1 MADDQQYV
9 EYLKRLTVDLRKTR
23 RQLREAQEREREPI
37 AIVGMSCR
45 YPGGVSSPQ
54 ELWELVVGGASGIS
68 EFPDDR
74 GWDLHALYDPDPD
87 RTGTSYAKEGGF
99 IRGAA
104 DFDAAFFGIGPR
116 EALAMDPQQRL
127 LLEVCWE
134 TVESAGIDPLS
145 LRGSETGVFAGVM
158 YHDYGSRLAGSVPQD
173 MEAYLGMGSAGSIAS
188 GRVAYALGLEGP
200 AVTVDTAC
208 SSSLVAMHL
217 ACGALRRG
225 ECVLALAGGVTVLST
240 PGVFVEFSRQ
250 RGLAPDGRCKSYA
263 DSADGTGWSEGIGV
277 LMLERLA
284 DARRLG
290 HAVLGVV
297 RGSAVNQD
305 GASNGLTAPNGPSQE
320 RVIRR
325 ALESAGI
332 AAEEVDAVEGHG
344 TGTTLGD
351 PIEAQ
356 ALLATYGRERPA
368 ELPLRLGSL
377 KSNIGHTQA
386 AAGVAGV
393 IKVLMALRHGVLPRT
408 LHVDEPSRKVDWSGG
423 AVSLL
428 TDALPWPASA
438 ERPRRAGV
446 SSFGVS
452 GTNAHVIIEEP
463 PAVQEDRAE
472 PSGAPAAQD
481 TVGAVTAAGAVP
493 WVISGRGAEALC
505 GQAGRLRERVA
516 GAPELSTHEVGLS
529 LAARAALEDRAVVLG
544 GEREELLRGVQAVA
558 AGEHAPG
565 VVQGVAGAGGAR
577 VAFLFTGQGAQRV
590 GMGRELYGA
599 FGVFRDALDAA
610 CAPFDDLLRCS
621 LPDVMFGA
629 PIETPAGASRGG
641 RETAGDGSG
650 PVSLDETMYTQAALF
665 ALEVALF
672 RLLEDWEVRP
682 DFLVGHSIGELAA
695 AHVAGV
701 LSLEDACALVAARGR
716 LMGAL
721 SPGGAMVA
729 VQASEGEAREAL
741 AGFAGRVA
749 LAAVNGPLAV
759 VLSGD
764 EDGVLEL
771 AREWEGRG
779 RKTRRLRVSH
789 AFHSPRMDAMLDEFA
804 AVARGLSFAAPQIEI
819 VSNLSGEA
827 VSAEEICD
835 PGYWVRHV
843 REPVRFARAI
853 AWLGERGVSSF
864 LELGPDGVLSAMV
877 HDCLGDGGFG
887 ATGVAVPL
895 LRAEQPE
902 VRALVGALAEVW
914 VHGVPV
920 AWGHAFGGSPARPV
934 ELPSYAFQRRRYWLD
949 APAGGAESV
958 ASAGLG
964 GAAHPLLG
972 AAAVLADDHGLLL
985 TGRLSVQSHP
995 WLADHAVMGGVLLPG
1010 TAFLEL
1016 ALYAGGQVGCGLV
1029 QELTIEAPLLLG
1041 DGAVQ
1046 LQILVGESGNPRER
1060 SIGIYSRPELPSDE
1074 PMIEGR
1080 EWLRHA
1086 SGLLSSDDVEL
1097 GAALSERAQALAGS
1111 WPPPG
1116 AEPASIDG
1124 LYERLAE
1131 QGFDYGPVFQ
1141 ALRAAWRRGEEL
1153 FAEVALPPEHGDRA
1167 EDFGVHPALLDA
1179 ALHGALDAPTD
1190 EAAGSVGPR
1199 LPFSWSGARLHGS
1212 NGGSALRI
1220 GLRTDGRDTASLVV
1234 GDTQGALVASVD
1246 SLVARPIGTKQL
1258 DSMRQAEARPLL
1270 RLEWHET
1277 EAPLATIAS
1286 TTAVLGVEGCPVE
1299 LALRRAG
1306 IDVGLHRDLSEL
1318 REALERGESPPD
1330 VVLVECVSG
1339 AGMAGSRELLTEAL
1353 ALLQGWL
1360 ADQRLSGCRLVLLT
1374 FGAVAAGVEED
1385 VPDPAAAAVW
1395 GLARSAQTEHPG
1407 RFVLVDLD
1415 GEETSWQTLQAV
1427 LASGE
1432 PQLALREG
1440 TMRVPRL
1447 ARVATSRAS
1456 GREVRAVDERDE
1468 QDGPAAAA
1476 NPGQGAALAGRGT
1489 TLITGGTGGLGALVA
1504 ESLVVEH
1511 GARRL
1516 LLISRRGPQ
1525 APGASELRERLTG
1538 LGAHVEIAAC
1548 DVANRGELAELL
1560 DAIPTEHAL
1569 RTVVH
1574 TAGVAENALLESLT
1588 AEQLE
1593 RVLAPKLV
1601 GAVNL
1606 HSLTEHMQLD
1616 VFAMFSSMAGVFGG
1630 PGQGNYAAANAFLDA
1645 LAAHRRARGLTG
1657 TSLVWGLWSAA
1668 GMGGELGE
1676 LDMRRMTGTA
1686 SMGTLAPE
1694 QGLALFGEALASGEA
1709 TVLPVHLDDA
1719 VLRAEARRDELPML
1733 LRGLVRVP
1741 ARRAVRSEHEGL
1753 ARRLAG
1759 VSGSEREGIVLE
1771 LVREEAAA
1779 VLGHASGAAIA
1790 PGSAFKDLGFDSLGA
1805 VELRNRLA
1813 RATGL
1818 RLPATLI
1825 FDYPTSVGLAG
1836 YLLRELLGSG
1846 VPVRDT
1852 VAVASAAEEP
1862 IAIVGIGCRY
1872 PGGVLSPEGLWE
1884 LIHGGGEGIAGFPT
1898 DRGWDL
1904 ERLYDA
1910 DPGHPGTSYVRE
1922 GGFLYDAPEFDAAF
1936 FGIAPRE
1943 AMSMDPQQRLLL
1955 EVSWEALEHAGV
1967 DPHTLV
1973 GSRTGV
1979 FAGVMLHDYAA
1990 GVHGSA
1996 AASEF
2001 EGYLST
2007 GGAGSVVSGRVSYA
2021 LGLEGP
2027 AVTVDTACSSS
2038 LVALHLA
2045 CQALRGGEC
2054 SLALASG
2061 VAVLA
2066 TPGMFIDFSRQRG
2079 LSADGRC
2086 KSFSA
2091 TADGTGWSEGV
2102 GVVLLERLSDAQRL
2116 GREVLGVVRASAVN
2130 QDGAS
2135 NGLTAPNG
2143 PSQQRV
2149 IRQALAN
2156 AGLEAAEIDAIEAHG
2171 TGTTLGDP
2179 IEAQA
2184 LIATYGQGRAAE
2196 RPLWLGSVKSNIG
2209 HAQAAAGLAGVIK
2222 IVMALRHELL
2232 PRTLHAE
2239 QPSREIDW
2247 SAGSIALLREEV
2259 PWARNG
2265 VPRRAGVSSFGI
2277 SGTNAHVIIEEPPP
2291 IAAAEAVAGW
2301 RGDSGGVLPW
2311 VISGQG
2317 NAALRAQSERLLEHL
2332 EESPG
2337 LAAADVGFALAETR
2351 AAFDNRAVVL
2361 GSDERELR
2369 AGLQALAAGVPSAG
2383 LIEGASS
2390 PGPLAFLFAGQGSQR
2405 VGMGRELDRAFPV
2418 FRAALQELCAQLDEE
2433 LRAQPLLEVLFAE
2446 DGSPAGE
2453 LLDQTMFTQA
2463 ALFALE
2469 VALFRLLESWGVRP
2483 DYLVG
2488 HSIGELAAAHVAGVF
2503 SLRDACRLVGARGRL
2518 MGALPIGGA
2527 MVAIQASEEEAQET
2541 LAGLEGRVGLAA
2553 VNGPSS
2559 VVLSG
2564 DAEAVLGLAR
2574 AWQEQGRKIR
2584 PLRVSHAFHSPRMD
2598 GMLEEFGL
2606 LAAELSFSEPRIAI
2620 LSNLTGEPAD
2630 PALLCSSEYWV
2641 RHVREPVRFGAS
2653 VGWLRERGVQSF
2665 LELGPDGVLSAMVG
2679 GATDGPSVLATP
2691 LLRGGRSEARTL
2703 LSGLGEIW
2711 VRGADVDWGAILAG
2725 EGGSPV
2731 SLPTYAFQRQRY
2743 WLAARA
2749 GRGSAAAVGLRAA
2762 GHPLLGA
2769 ASELAEQRGWLFSGR
2784 LALEE
2789 QSWLAD
2795 HAVMG
2800 TVLLPGTAFV
2810 ELALHAA
2817 GEVGCEVLQ
2826 ELTIEAPLTLASGLA
2841 VQLQVAIGA
2850 PGASGERS
2858 IGIYSRAEGEE
2869 ELEARQDW
2877 TRHAEGLLTTRAAV
2891 DEQTPE
2897 PVDGPAPVASL
2908 PAETWPPPGAEEVPI
2923 DGLYDRLSDRGFD
2936 YGPLFQG
2943 VRAMWRREGELYAE
2957 VALPDELTPQAGAFG
2972 LHPALLDG
2980 AFHAVLAVAEE
2991 ESEGAQTR
2999 LPFLW
3004 RGVRLQRM
3012 GARTLRVVLRSL
3024 GPGEVSLAAT
3034 DEAGVPVVSIG
3045 LLVARAVSAEQLQ
3058 SAAGAPPRS
3067 SLLALEWPVPAGDPA
3082 AGMGRLVVV
3091 GPRDGIAGTAFDA
3104 AGIDHDCLPDLES
3117 LSAQLDRDAALGPL
3131 GVVNPMP
3138 GVEADPLVVVDLTG
3152 GAAAED
3158 GGAPDVAAGVR
3169 SLLHRTLALAKA
3181 WVADE
3186 RHSARRLALLTQGAV
3201 AVRGGEDV
3209 PDLAAGAVW
3218 GLVRSAQSEHP
3229 DRFALVDVD
3238 TQEASWIALPAAL
3251 ALHEPQLAIREGLV
3265 HVPRLAQ
3272 IPLAGTQTLDGAGR
3286 TLPVGARMLDGE
3298 GTVLLTGGTGGL
3310 GSALA
3315 AHLVAEHGVRHLLLI
3330 SRGGQSA
3337 EGAEELRTQL
3347 TELGAAVSIVA
3358 CDVTDRERL
3367 QAVLQAIPAEH
3378 PLKAVVHAAGTGANA
3393 LLESLT
3399 GEQLELALAAK
3410 VDGALHLHELTEHME
3425 LDVFAMFSSMAGLFG
3440 GPGQANYAAANA
3452 FLDALAG
3459 RRRARGLPAT
3469 SMIWGLW
3476 SGIGLGLE
3484 LSERDMRRMTAT
3496 ASLRAISPAEGLAL
3510 FGDALAS
3517 DEALVIPAHVD
3528 ERALRVEARN
3538 GALPAL
3544 LHGLARLP
3552 AARRSAGGG
3561 PAGEPLQQRLAAAP
3575 TARHEEIVTRLV
3587 ASEIAAVL
3595 GHSSAHAV
3603 DCEVSFKNLGFDSL
3617 AAVELRNRLGVAT
3630 ESRLP
3635 ATLVFDH
3642 PTPAALAR
3650 FLLDEVLQPASS
3662 APTSAEEELDR
3673 LELLLSEQA
3682 AEADDE
3688 DRVRI
3693 ASRLET
3699 LLLRFGEVGQPAS
3712 VGAAEQLISSASA
3725 EEIYDFI
3732 DRELG

>member
-9 EYLKRLTVDLRKTR
+9 DYLKRLTIDLRKTR

-37 AIVGMSCR
+37 AIVGMGCR

-54 ELWELVVGGASGIS
+54 GLWELVVTDSSGIS
-68 EFPDDR
+68 QFPDDR
-74 GWDLHALYDPDPD
+74 GWDLQALYDPDPD
-87 RTGTSYAKEGGF
+87 RAGTSYAKEGGF
-99 IRGAA
+99 IHGAA
-104 DFDAAFFGIGPR
+104 DFDAGFFGIGPR

-134 TVESAGIDPLS
+134 TIESAGIDPLS

-208 SSSLVAMHL
+208 SSSLVATHL
-217 ACGALRRG
+217 ACGALRRD
-225 ECVLALAGGVTVLST
+225 ECSLALAGGVTVLST

-290 HAVLGVV
+290 HTVLGVV

-356 ALLATYGRERPA
+356 ALLATYGQGRPA
-368 ELPLRLGSL
+368 ELPLRLGSV

-408 LHVDEPSRKVDWSGG
+408 LHVEEPSRQVDWSGG

-428 TDALPWPASA
+428 TDPQPWPASA
-438 ERPRRAGV
+438 ARPRRAGV

-463 PAVQEDRAE
+463 PAVGEARAE
-472 PSGAPAAQD
+472 PSGGAPAAQD
-481 TVGAVTAAGAVP
+481 VAGAVTAAGALP
-493 WVISGRGAEALC
+493 WVISGRGTEALLA
-505 GQAGRLRERVA
+505 QAGRLRERLA
-516 GAPELSTHEVGLS
+516 DAPELGAQEVGLS
-529 LAARAALEDRAVVLG
+529 LAARAALEDRAVVLA
-544 GEREELLRGVQAVA
+544 GEREQLLRGVQAVA
-558 AGEHAPG
+558 AGEHARG
-565 VVQGVAGAGGAR
+565 VVRGLAGAGGAR

-599 FGVFRDALDAA
+599 FGVFREALDAA
-610 CAPFDDLLRCS
+610 CRHLDEPLGRPLL
-621 LPDVMFGA
+621 DVMFGTA
-629 PIETPAGASRGG
+629 AASGEGRKAARGESGADLL
-641 RETAGDGSG
+641 EQ
-650 PVSLDETMYTQAALF
+650 TMYTQAALF
-665 ALEVALF
+665 ALEVALC
-672 RLLEDWEVRP
+672 RLLEDWGVRP
-682 DFLVGHSIGELAA
+682 AFLVGHSIGELAA

-701 LSLEDACALVAARGR
+701 LTLEDACTLVAARGR

-721 SPGGAMVA
+721 PPGGAMIA
-729 VQASEGEAREAL
+729 VQASEHEAREAL
-741 AGFAGRVA
+741 AGFEQRVA
-749 LAAVNGPLAV
+749 LAAVNGPTAV
-759 VLSGD
+759 VLSG
-764 EDGVLEL
+764 EEQGVLEL
-771 AREWEGRG
+771 AREWESRG

-789 AFHSPRMDAMLDEFA
+789 AFHSPRMDAMLEEFA
-804 AVARGLSFAAPQIEI
+804 VVARGLTFAAPQIEI

-843 REPVRFARAI
+843 REPVRFAQAI

-864 LELGPDGVLSAMV
+864 LELGPEGVLSTMV
-877 HDCLGDGGFG
+877 HDCLSDGE
-887 ATGVAVPL
+887 ADAIGVAVPL
-895 LRAEQPE
+895 LRAERPE
-902 VRALVGALAEVW
+902 VRAFMGALADVW

-920 AWGHAFGGSPARPV
+920 AWEHAFEGSAAQRV

-949 APAGGAESV
+949 APAAGAASI

-964 GAAHPLLG
+964 GAGHPLLG
-972 AAAVLADDHGLLL
+972 AAVALADDHGRLL
-985 TGRLSVQSHP
+985 TGRLSAQVHP

-1016 ALYAGGQVGCGLV
+1016 ALYAGGQVGCELV
-1029 QELTIEAPLLLG
+1029 RELTIEAPLLLD

-1046 LQILVGESGNPRER
+1046 LQIVVGESGDPGER
-1060 SIGIYSRPELPSDE
+1060 SIGIYSRSEPSPDAS
-1074 PMIEGR
+1074 GADGG

-1086 SGLLSSDDVEL
+1086 SGTLSRD
-1097 GAALSERAQALAGS
+1097 GAQNTRPVWGECAEALAGS

-1116 AEPASIDG
+1116 AQPTPVDG
-1124 LYERLAE
+1124 LYERLAG

-1141 ALRAAWRRGEEL
+1141 GVRAAWRRGEEV
-1153 FAEVALPPEHGDRA
+1153 FAEVALPA
-1167 EDFGVHPALLDA
+1167 EQRGAGQEFGVHPALLDA
-1179 ALHGALDAPTD
+1179 ALHVALDAPED
-1190 EAAGSVGPR
+1190 GSATSGGPR
-1199 LPFSWSGARLHGS
+1199 LPFSWSGARLYGVS
-1212 NGGSALRI
+1212 GGSALRV
-1220 GLRTDGRDTASLVV
+1220 GLRAHGQDAASLVL
-1234 GDTQGALVASVD
+1234 GDERGRLVASVD
-1246 SLVARPIGTKQL
+1246 SLVARAISAEQL
-1258 DSMRQAEARPLL
+1258 AGLRRAGGPPLL
-1270 RLEWHET
+1270 RLEWPEMSGVSG
-1277 EAPLATIAS
+1277 ALGPG
-1286 TTAVLGVEGCPVE
+1286 TAVLGAEGGRVES
-1299 LALRRAG
+1299 ALRQIGVDAELHS
-1306 IDVGLHRDLSEL
+1306 GLGALGT
-1318 REALERGESPPD
+1318 ALEREQERPE
-1330 VVLVECVSG
+1330 VVLVECASG
-1339 AGMAGSRELLTEAL
+1339 AGMAGAHELLTEAL

-1360 ADQRLSGCRLVLLT
+1360 VDERLSGCRLVLLT

-1395 GLARSAQTEHPG
+1395 GLVRSAQTEHPG

-1415 GEETSWQTLQAV
+1415 GEEASWRKLGAA
-1427 LASGE
+1427 LASE
-1432 PQLALREG
+1432 EAQIALRDG
-1440 TMRVPRL
+1440 TMRAPRL
-1447 ARVATSRAS
+1447 ARVPTAA
-1456 GREVRAVDERDE
+1456 G
-1468 QDGPAAAA
+1468 GPAAHASD
-1476 NPGQGAALAGRGT
+1476 GADDEGAGSVGRGT
-1489 TLITGGTGGLGALVA
+1489 ALITGGTGGLGALVA
-1504 ESLVVEH
+1504 EYLVVAH
-1511 GARRL
+1511 GVRRL
-1516 LLISRRGPQ
+1516 LLVSRRGAQ

-1548 DVANRGELAELL
+1548 DVADRGQLAELL
-1560 DAIPTEHAL
+1560 DAIPGEHEL
-1569 RTVVH
+1569 RAVVH

-1593 RVLAPKLV
+1593 RVLAPKLD
-1601 GAVNL
+1601 GAINL

-1616 VFAMFSSMAGVFGG
+1616 MFAMFSSMAGVFGG

-1657 TSLVWGLWSAA
+1657 TSIAWGLWSGA

-1694 QGLALFGEALASGEA
+1694 QGLALFGEALASGETA
-1709 TVLPVHLDDA
+1709 VLPVHLDDG
-1719 VLRAEARRDELPML
+1719 VLRAEARSDELPTL

-1759 VSGSEREGIVLE
+1759 VAGSEREDVVLE

-1779 VLGHASGAAIA
+1779 VLGHASGEAIA
-1790 PGSAFKDLGFDSLGA
+1790 PGSTFKDLGFDSLGA

-1825 FDYPTSVGLAG
+1825 FDYPTSGALAAH
-1836 YLLRELLGSG
+1836 LLRELLGG
-1846 VPVRDT
+1846 DAPARDT
-1852 VAVASAAEEP
+1852 VVAATSAEEP

-1884 LIHGGGEGIAGFPT
+1884 LVRRGGEGIAGFPN

-2007 GGAGSVVSGRVSYA
+2007 GGAGSVVSGRVAYA

-2066 TPGMFIDFSRQRG
+2066 TPGMFVDFSRQRG

-2091 TADGTGWSEGV
+2091 AADGTGWSEGV

-2116 GREVLGVVRASAVN
+2116 GRRVLGVVRGSAVN

-2156 AGLEAAEIDAIEAHG
+2156 AGLEAAEIDAVEAHG

-2184 LIATYGQGRAAE
+2184 LIATYGRDRAAE

-2247 SAGSIALLREEV
+2247 SSGSVALLREEV
-2259 PWARNG
+2259 PWASNG
-2265 VPRRAGVSSFGI
+2265 TPRRAGVSSFGI

-2291 IAAAEAVAGW
+2291 VAAAEADAGE
-2301 RGDSGGVLPW
+2301 RSDSDRVLPW
-2311 VISGQG
+2311 VISGKG
-2317 NAALRAQSERLLEHL
+2317 KTALRAQSDRLLRHL

-2337 LAAADVGFALAETR
+2337 LAAADVGFALAGTR
-2351 AAFDNRAVVL
+2351 AAFDHRAVVL
-2361 GSDERELR
+2361 GSDGRELR
-2369 AGLQALAAGVPSAG
+2369 AGLQALSAGVSSAG
-2383 LIEGASS
+2383 LTEGASS

-2405 VGMGRELDRAFPV
+2405 VGMGRELYQAFPA
-2418 FRAALQELCAQLDEE
+2418 FRAALLELCAHLDEE
-2433 LRAQPLLEVLFAE
+2433 LRVEPLLEVLFAE
-2446 DGSPAGE
+2446 HGSPAGE
-2453 LLDQTMFTQA
+2453 LLGQTMFTQA

-2469 VALFRLLESWGVRP
+2469 VALFRLLEGWGVRP

-2503 SLRDACRLVGARGRL
+2503 SLRDACRLVAARGRL
-2518 MGALPIGGA
+2518 MGALPAGGA
-2527 MVAIQASEEEAQET
+2527 MAAIEASEEEAKET

-2553 VNGPSS
+2553 VNGPQA
-2559 VVLSG
+2559 VVVSG
-2564 DAEAVLGLAR
+2564 DEEAVLGLAR
-2574 AWQEQGRKIR
+2574 TWQERGRKIR

-2620 LSNLTGEPAD
+2620 LSNLTGAPAD
-2630 PALLCSSEYWV
+2630 PALLRSAEYWV

-2665 LELGPDGVLSAMVG
+2665 LELGPDGVLSAMVS
-2679 GATDGPSVLATP
+2679 GAADEPSVLATP
-2691 LLRGGRSEARTL
+2691 LLRGERPEARTL
-2703 LSGLGEIW
+2703 LSALAEIW
-2711 VRGADVDWGAILAG
+2711 VRGADVDWEEILAG
-2725 EGGSPV
+2725 EGGRPV
-2731 SLPTYAFQRQRY
+2731 PLPTYAFQRQRY

-2749 GRGSAAAVGLRAA
+2749 GRESAAAVGLRAA

-2769 ASELAEQRGWLFSGR
+2769 ASELADRHGWLFSGR

-2789 QSWLAD
+2789 QQWLAD

-2800 TVLLPGTAFV
+2800 TVLLPGTVFV
-2810 ELALHAA
+2810 EFALHAA
-2817 GEVGCEVLQ
+2817 GEVGCEALQ
-2826 ELTIEAPLTLASGLA
+2826 ELTIEAPLTLTNGRA
-2841 VQLQVAIGA
+2841 VQLQVAVGA

-2858 IGIYSRAEGEE
+2858 IGIYSRPEDEEG
-2869 ELEARQDW
+2869 LEARQGW
-2877 TRHAEGLLTTRAAV
+2877 TQHAEGLLGRHEAV
-2891 DEQTPE
+2891 DERT
-2897 PVDGPAPVASL
+2897 S
-2908 PAETWPPPGAEEVPI
+2908 AEAWPPPGAEELPI
-2923 DGLYDRLSDRGFD
+2923 DGLYERLSDRGFD

-2972 LHPALLDG
+2972 VHPALLDG

-3004 RGVRLQRM
+3004 RGVRLRRM
-3012 GARTLRVVLRSL
+3012 GARALRVALRSL
-3024 GPGEVSLAAT
+3024 APGEISLAAS
-3034 DEAGVPVVSIG
+3034 DEAGVPVVSISS
-3045 LLVARAVSAEQLQ
+3045 LVARAVSAEQLQ
-3058 SAAGAPPRS
+3058 SAAGAAPRS
-3067 SLLALEWPVPAGDPA
+3067 SLLALEWPVSTVDPVV
-3082 AGMGRLVVV
+3082 GTGRLVVV
-3091 GPRDGIAGTAFDA
+3091 GPRDGIAGRALDA
-3104 AGIDHDCLPDLES
+3104 AGIDHDRLPDLES
-3117 LSAQLDRDAALGPL
+3117 LSAQMDRDATL
-3131 GVVNPMP
+3131 
-3138 GVEADPLVVVDLTG
+3138 DPLVVVDLTSG
-3152 GAAAED
+3152 AEACPPIVADLSRGAAAE
-3158 GGAPDVAAGVR
+3158 GGAATGVAAGVR
-3169 SLLHRTLALAKA
+3169 RLLHGTLTLAQSWL
-3181 WVADE
+3181 ADE

-3201 AVRGGEDV
+3201 AVRDGEDV

-3229 DRFALVDVD
+3229 DRFALLDVD
-3238 TQEASWIALPAAL
+3238 TQQASWAALPAAL
-3251 ALHEPQLAIREGLV
+3251 ATREPQLAIREGLV
-3265 HVPRLAQ
+3265 HFPRLARMS
-3272 IPLAGTQTLDGAGR
+3272 PAGARALDGG
-3286 TLPVGARMLDGE
+3286 

-3310 GSALA
+3310 GAALA

-3330 SRGGQSA
+3330 SREGQAA
-3337 EGAEELRTQL
+3337 EGAEELRVRL
-3347 TELGAAVSIVA
+3347 TELGAAVRIAA

-3367 QAVLQAIPAEH
+3367 HAVLQAIPAEH
-3378 PLKAVVHAAGTGANA
+3378 PLKAVVHTAGTGANA

-3425 LDVFAMFSSMAGLFG
+3425 LDVFAMYSSMAGLFG
-3440 GPGQANYAAANA
+3440 GPGQANYAAASS

-3476 SGIGLGLE
+3476 SGIGLGRE
-3484 LSERDMRRMTAT
+3484 LGERDMRRMTAT

-3510 FGDALAS
+3510 FSDALAS

-3528 ERALRVEARN
+3528 ERALRVEARS

-3561 PAGEPLQQRLAAAP
+3561 PVGHSLRQRLAEAP
-3575 TARHEEIVTRLV
+3575 PAGHEEIVMGMV
-3587 ASEIAAVL
+3587 ASEVAAVL

-3603 DCEVSFKNLGFDSL
+3603 DCEVSFKGLGFDSL
-3617 AAVELRNRLGVAT
+3617 AAVELRNRLGAAT

-3650 FLLDEVLQPASS
+3650 FLLEGVLRPESS
-3662 APTSAEEELDR
+3662 APASAEAELDR
-3673 LELLLSEQA
+3673 LELLLSAQA
-3682 AEADDE
+3682 AGADEE

-3699 LLLRFGEVGQPAS
+3699 LLLRFGELGQPAS
-3712 VGAAEQLISSASA
+3712 VGAAEQLISTASA